1 MPCMT
6 WANGLTSAR
15 LAAAP
20 VSAWAAATA
29 QWRLA
34 LILFA
39 IAVATDLLDGIL
51 ARRLGQVSTM
61 GGFYDHATDCT
72 FVTATLGGMA
82 AAGWVPWLLVVL
94 IPSAFVQYTLDSG
107 ILSGRRLRTNAL
119 GKGNGLGYFVLPGA
133 IIAREVFELQWL
145 PDLPIDALAWLLVA
159 TTLVSMGERL
169 LYLMKAHRSRRG
181 KVT

>member
-34 LILFA
+34 LILFV

-61 GGFYDHATDCT
+61 GRLLRSRHGLHLRHGHPRRDGRRG
-72 FVTATLGGMA
+72 L
-82 AAGWVPWLLVVL
+82 VPWLLVVL

-119 GKGNGLGYFVLPGA
+119 GKGNGLGYFVLPGT
-133 IIAREVFELQWL
+133 IIAREVFELRWL

-181 KVT
+181 KVG